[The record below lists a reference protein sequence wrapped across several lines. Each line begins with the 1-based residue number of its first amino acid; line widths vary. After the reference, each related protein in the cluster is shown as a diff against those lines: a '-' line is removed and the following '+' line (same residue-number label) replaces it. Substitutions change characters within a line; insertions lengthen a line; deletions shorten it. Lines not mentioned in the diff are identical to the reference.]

1 VAADDPVMVEV
12 DVLGWRVVALVG
24 ALVGA
29 MVGNGLAKAAG
40 LR

>member
-1 VAADDPVMVEV
+1 MVEV